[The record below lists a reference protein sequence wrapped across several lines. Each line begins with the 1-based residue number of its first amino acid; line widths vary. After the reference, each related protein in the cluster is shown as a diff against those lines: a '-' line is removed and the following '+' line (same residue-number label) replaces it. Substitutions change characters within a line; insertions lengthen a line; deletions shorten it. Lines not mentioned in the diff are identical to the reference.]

1 MEITIWSD
9 FVCPFCYIAEEHL
22 NQALCTFSEKDDVTI
37 EYKSFQLDPVGTYQ
51 SELNYYETFAKLK
64 GMPMD
69 KVTQMMDSVKNMAN
83 EAGLTINYDDA
94 KYSNT
99 LKAHQVFQYA
109 KEEGRGN
116 DYFHRFYRAHFVE
129 GLNIEDNEVIEK
141 LSQEL
146 ELNLADVQSILN
158 DSQTNHQKV
167 QDDIATA
174 GSIGV
179 QGVPFFVFNNK
190 YAVSGAQ
197 PIEVFKNVLEQ
208 VAAES

>member
-22 NQALCTFSEKDDVTI
+22 NQALSTFSEKDDVTI

-51 SELNYYETFAKLK
+51 PELNYYETFAKLK

-69 KVTQMMDSVKNMAN
+69 KVTQMMDSVKNMAT
-83 EAGLTINYDDA
+83 EAGLTMNYDDA

-99 LKAHQVFQYA
+99 LKAHRVFQYA

-116 DYFHRFYRAHFVE
+116 DYFHRFYRA
-129 GLNIEDNEVIEK
+129 
-141 LSQEL
+141 
-146 ELNLADVQSILN
+146 LNLADVQAILN

-197 PIEVFKNVLEQ
+197 PIEIFKNVLEQ

>member
-1 MEITIWSD
+1 MSTSFRRNLFIEITIWSD

-22 NQALCTFSEKDDVTI
+22 NQALSTFSEKDDVTI

-51 SELNYYETFAKLK
+51 PELNYYETFAKLK
-64 GMPMD
+64 GMSMD
-69 KVTQMMDSVKNMAN
+69 KVTQMMDSVKNMAT
-83 EAGLTINYDDA
+83 EAGLTMNYDDA
-94 KYSNT
+94 MYSNT
-99 LKAHQVFQYA
+99 LKAHRVFQYA

-179 QGVPFFVFNNK
+179 QGVPFFVFD
-190 YAVSGAQ
+190 
-197 PIEVFKNVLEQ
+197 EL
-208 VAAES
+208 

>member
-1 MEITIWSD
+1 M
-9 FVCPFCYIAEEHL
+9 
-22 NQALCTFSEKDDVTI
+22 
-37 EYKSFQLDPVGTYQ
+37 GTYQ
-51 SELNYYETFAKLK
+51 PELNYYETFAKLK

-83 EAGLTINYDDA
+83 EAGLTMNYDDA

-99 LKAHQVFQYA
+99 LKAHRVFQYA

-146 ELNLADVQSILN
+146 GLNLADVQAILN

>member
-22 NQALCTFSEKDDVTI
+22 NQALSTFSEKDDVTI

-51 SELNYYETFAKLK
+51 PELNYYETFAKLK

-69 KVTQMMDSVKNMAN
+69 KVTQMMDSVKNMAS
-83 EAGLTINYDDA
+83 EAGLTMNYDDT

-99 LKAHQVFQYA
+99 LKAHRVFQYA
-109 KEEGRGN
+109 KENGRGN

-129 GLNIEDNEVIEK
+129 GLNLEDNEVIEK
-141 LSQEL
+141 LSQEVG
-146 ELNLADVQSILN
+146 LNLAEVQAILN

-197 PIEVFKNVLEQ
+197 PIEIFKNVLEQ